1 MAKKL
6 ALIGGGGHALSLLDI
21 LQPPLMAAGYVD
33 FGISPKMPIP
43 FLGND
48 SEFISPNTRDE
59 FDILITMVS
68 GPDCNLSTRAKVI
81 ECYSGYTSP
90 SIIAP
95 TAIVSSSSH
104 IGGGAVVFHR
114 AVVNTGADI
123 GCHSIIN
130 TGAIIEHECRDR
142 KSVV

>member
-21 LQPPLMAAGYVD
+21 LQPPLMVAGYVD

-68 GPDCNLSTRAKVI
+68 GPDCNLDTRAKSDRMLFRIYITVN
-81 ECYSGYTSP
+81 YSPYGNCIKLVPYRGRGYC
-90 SIIAP
+90 
-95 TAIVSSSSH
+95 VSQSC
-104 IGGGAVVFHR
+104 GKHR
-114 AVVNTGADI
+114 V
-123 GCHSIIN
+123 
-130 TGAIIEHECRDR
+130 
-142 KSVV
+142 